1 MNNWKKFLAP
11 GVIIV
16 LFALVPLVTT
26 QTNILTWLFMF
37 LLYVTLAQSWNI
49 LGGYTGQMSLG
60 HAAFFGAGALATRF
74 LWLSG
79 LPLPLAF
86 LAGGVIAVLFALI
99 IGFPAFRLRGVY
111 FIIATLALAEI
122 ARITVSTVL
131 PGASTLPAEYLAVYS
146 LVPRYYLSLILAVI
160 MVGVVYVT
168 SKSRLGLGM
177 VAVREDED
185 TAKAS
190 GVNTL
195 RTKLLALVIS
205 SFFAGLAGGAYG
217 FFMAAV
223 HAHYLFDV
231 VWTFDAVL
239 IVFIGGVGTL
249 VGPILGA
256 LFYVF
261 FGELFALYLPTEYH
275 IIMFGILF
283 ILVILF
289 LPGGLAELLG
299 KARRLLTPKR

>member
-49 LGGYTGQMSLG
+49 LGGYTGQISLG

-99 IGFPAFRLRGVY
+99 IGFPAFRLRGV
-111 FIIATLALAEI
+111 LALAEI

-223 HAHYLFDV
+223 HAHYLFNV

-261 FGELFALYLPTEYH
+261 FGELFALYLPNEYH